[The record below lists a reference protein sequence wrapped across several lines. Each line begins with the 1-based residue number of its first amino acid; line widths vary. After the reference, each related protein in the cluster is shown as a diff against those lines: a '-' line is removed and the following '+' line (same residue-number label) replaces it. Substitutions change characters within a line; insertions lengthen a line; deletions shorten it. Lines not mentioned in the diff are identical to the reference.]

1 VTVADGEETVVEQ
14 VVLGGEPGD
23 GARTLIVAPTATIQI
38 GQSTKVQ
45 VLIS

>member
-1 VTVADGEETVVEQ
+1 MADGERAVVEQ

-23 GARTLIVAPTATIQI
+23 GARTFIVAPTATIHF
-38 GQSTKVQ
+38 GKSAKVQ